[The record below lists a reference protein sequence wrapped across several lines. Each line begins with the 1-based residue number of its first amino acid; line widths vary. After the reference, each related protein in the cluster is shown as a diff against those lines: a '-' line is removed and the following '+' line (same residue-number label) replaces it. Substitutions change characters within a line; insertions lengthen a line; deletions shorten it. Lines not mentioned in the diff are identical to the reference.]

1 MRFARSSASSA
12 PEPRDEPANLG
23 ARLRLRRARSS
34 ACGNCRRVTK
44 TVDGVCAECWAV
56 KEERAL
62 LARPR
67 HRDDDVLFDWDNPL
81 DVVLAV
87 AGIGAAAA
95 VALRLLGW
103 I

>member
-34 ACGNCRRVTK
+34 PCGNCGRMTK

-56 KEERAL
+56 KEGRAL

-67 HRDDDVLFDWDNPL
+67 REGDVLFDWDDPL
-81 DVVLAV
+81 DVLLTL